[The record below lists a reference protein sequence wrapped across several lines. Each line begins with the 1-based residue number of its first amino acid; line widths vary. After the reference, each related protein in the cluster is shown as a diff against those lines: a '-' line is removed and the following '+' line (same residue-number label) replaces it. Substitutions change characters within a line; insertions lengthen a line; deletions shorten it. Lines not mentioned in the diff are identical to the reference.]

1 MLNQLPVLDG
11 EPTAKACCRWNP
23 LALGVVIGLSIAAIA
38 GAGYGIGRWSQGI
51 EQTNHW
57 NGIPR
62 DRVPP
67 ELLQATA
74 THGGANLAIATGQI
88 DESSEGFF
96 ALDFLTGDLKCW
108 VYYPRQGAFGGMF
121 YTNVQAQLGMSKN
134 PEYLLIT
141 GAAEPA
147 SVGSNIR
154 PAACLVYV
162 VDTKSGFFSAYTIPW
177 NRTLESSSAMQG
189 GAMLPVGGGQIREPQ
204 SGVKK
209 PINPPNAN
217 KNDPKKPA
225 GVGPAFPNPAGGPM
239 PAGANPGVNP
249 AADPFG
255 QPAADPFGKA
265 PGNNPNAPVNPRK
278 P

>member
-1 MLNQLPVLDG
+1 MIDRLPVLDG
-11 EPTAKACCRWNP
+11 EPTAKVCCRWTP
-23 LALGVVIGLSIAAIA
+23 FAKGIFLGLSLAAIA
-38 GAGYGIGRWSQGI
+38 GAGYGIGRMTSAGESSAQ
-51 EQTNHW
+51 QSAQW

-62 DRVPP
+62 DRVPA

-108 VYYPRQGAFGGMF
+108 VYYPRLGAFGGMF

-141 GAAEPA
+141 GAAEPVSA
-147 SVGSNIR
+147 GSNIR
-154 PAACLVYV
+154 PAACLVYA
-162 VDTKSGFFSAYTIPW
+162 VDTKSGVFAAYTIPW

-189 GAMLPVGGGQIREPQ
+189 GAMIPVGGGQIREPQ

-209 PINPPNAN
+209 PVNPSNAN
-217 KNDPKKPA
+217 KNDPKKPG

-239 PAGANPGVNP
+239 PAGANPGANP
-249 AADPFG
+249 PADPFG
-255 QPAADPFGKA
+255 QPAA
-265 PGNNPNAPVNPRK
+265 NNPNAPANPRK

>member
-1 MLNQLPVLDG
+1 
-11 EPTAKACCRWNP
+11 
-23 LALGVVIGLSIAAIA
+23 
-38 GAGYGIGRWSQGI
+38 
-51 EQTNHW
+51 
-57 NGIPR
+57 
-62 DRVPP
+62 
-67 ELLQATA
+67 
-74 THGGANLAIATGQI
+74 
-88 DESSEGFF
+88 
-96 ALDFLTGDLKCW
+96 
-108 VYYPRQGAFGGMF
+108 MF

-162 VDTKSGFFSAYTIPW
+162 VDTKSGFFAAYTIPW

-189 GAMLPVGGGQIREPQ
+189 GAILPIGGGQIREPQ

-209 PINPPNAN
+209 PVNPPNAN
-217 KNDPKKPA
+217 KNDPKKPG
-225 GVGPAFPNPAGGPM
+225 GVGPAFPAGGPM
-239 PAGANPGVNP
+239 PAGANPGANPAGNPGANPGANP

-255 QPAADPFGKA
+255 QPA
-265 PGNNPNAPVNPRK
+265 GNNPNAPVNPRK

>member
-1 MLNQLPVLDG
+1 MMNRLPVLDG
-11 EPTAKACCRWNP
+11 EPTAKVCCRWTP
-23 LALGVVIGLSIAAIA
+23 FAKGIFLGLSLAAIA
-38 GAGYGIGRWSQGI
+38 GVGYGIGRLTSVGERSV
-51 EQTNHW
+51 EQSAQW

-62 DRVPP
+62 DRVPAD
-67 ELLQATA
+67 LLQASA
-74 THGGANLAIATGQI
+74 THGGTNLAIATGQI

-141 GAAEPA
+141 GGAEPV
-147 SVGSNIR
+147 SSGSNIR

-162 VDTKSGFFSAYTIPW
+162 VDTKSGFFAAYTIPW

-189 GAMLPVGGGQIREPQ
+189 GVMIPVGGGQIREPQ

-209 PINPPNAN
+209 PVNPPNAN

-239 PAGANPGVNP
+239 PAGGNPGANPGGNP

-255 QPAADPFGKA
+255 QPAA
-265 PGNNPNAPVNPRK
+265 NNPNAPANPRK